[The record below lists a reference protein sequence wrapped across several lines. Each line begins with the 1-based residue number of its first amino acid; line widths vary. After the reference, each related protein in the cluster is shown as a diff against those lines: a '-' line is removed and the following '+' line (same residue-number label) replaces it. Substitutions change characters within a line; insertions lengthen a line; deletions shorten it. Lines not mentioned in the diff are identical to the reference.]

1 MRRRDFITIL
11 SGAAA
16 WPLAA
21 RAQQPAMPVVGFLHT
36 GTPEASTAT
45 IAGFRKGL
53 SETGY
58 VEGRNLAIE
67 FRWARNDRDRL
78 PELAA
83 DLVGRGVAVIAAPG
97 NTSAALAAK
106 AATTTIPIIYSGAAD
121 PVEIGLVASLNRPG
135 GNVTG
140 FTTMQADLAAKRIE
154 LLHELLPRAAHIALL
169 VNPTNP
175 GAELAIRDTQ
185 KAGLAIGQQI
195 EVLAAST
202 NREID
207 AAFASLV
214 QGQADALLLAPETL
228 FNTRRAQILTLAA
241 YNRLPAMYTT
251 RDDAEAGGLI
261 SYGPSGRDSYRQVGI
276 YTGRILK
283 GEKPA
288 DLPIVRSTK
297 FELVINLQTARTLGL
312 DVPPTLLALA
322 DEVIE

>member
-1 MRRRDFITIL
+1 
-11 SGAAA
+11 
-16 WPLAA
+16 
-21 RAQQPAMPVVGFLHT
+21 MPMIGFLHT
-36 GTPEASTAT
+36 GTPEVSTT
-45 IAGFRKGL
+45 TLAGFRKGL

-58 VEGRNLAIE
+58 IEGRNLAIE

-83 DLVGRGVAVIAAPG
+83 DLVSHRVAVIAAPG

-121 PVEIGLVASLNRPG
+121 PVQIGLVASLNRPG

-140 FTTMQADLAAKRIE
+140 FTTMQADLAAKRIG
-154 LLHELLPRAAHIALL
+154 LLHELLPRAARIALL

-185 KAGLAIGQQI
+185 AAGSAIGQQI
-195 EVLAAST
+195 DVLPAST
-202 NREID
+202 SREID

-214 QGQADALLLAPETL
+214 QKRADALLLAPETL

-251 RDDAEAGGLI
+251 RDDADAGGLI

-276 YTGRILK
+276 YTGRVLK

-288 DLPIVRSTK
+288 DLPIMRATK
-297 FELVINLQTARTLGL
+297 FELIINLQTARTLGL
-312 DVPPTLLALA
+312 EVPATLLAQA